1 MVLAGLGE
9 GAVLIFL
16 QATVLTSNNSGLSK
30 RAWIRATMIGAGSAW
45 VIGMAPSTLGKDL
58 ASVALRVL
66 IPSAALLGVVLLLTI
81 GVAQYVVLR
90 HHAARAHTW
99 IWANAVAWLAMALVM
114 ALVTGVSAERAMEQG
129 AL

>member
-30 RAWIRATMIGAGSAW
+30 RIRATLIGAGSAW